1 MRATEFM
8 HFINIDP
15 KELKLGQNLKGDT
28 YTHLTIRMK
37 IKRARYEHQTELRQ
51 QEKERKKISQEIREY
66 FRRKK
71 NKKKLLMRSESTLR
85 GIRND

>member
-15 KELKLGQNLKGDT
+15 KKLKLGHNLKGDS
-28 YTHLTIRMK
+28 YTHLTIRMVT
-37 IKRARYEHQTELRQ
+37 KRARYEHQTELRQ
-51 QEKERKKISQEIREY
+51 QEKERKKIAQEIREY

-71 NKKKLLMRSESTLR
+71 K
-85 GIRND
+85 

>member
-15 KELKLGQNLKGDT
+15 KELKLGHNLKGDS
-28 YTHLTIRMK
+28 YTHLTIRMVT
-37 IKRARYEHQTELRQ
+37 KRARYEHQTELRQ
-51 QEKERKKISQEIREY
+51 QEKERKKIAQEIREY

-71 NKKKLLMRSESTLR
+71 K
-85 GIRND
+85 

>member
-15 KELKLGQNLKGDT
+15 KELKLGQNLKGDS

-37 IKRARYEHQTELRQ
+37 VKRARYEHQLEFR
-51 QEKERKKISQEIREY
+51 KREREAKKAAQEIRKH

-71 NKKKLLMRSESTLR
+71 K
-85 GIRND
+85 

>member
-15 KELKLGQNLKGDT
+15 KKIKLGQNLKGDS
-28 YTHLTIRMK
+28 YTHLTIRMVT
-37 IKRARYEHQTELRQ
+37 KRARYEHQTELRQ
-51 QEKERKKISQEIREY
+51 QEKDRKKIAQEIREY

-71 NKKKLLMRSESTLR
+71 K
-85 GIRND
+85 

>member
-8 HFINIDP
+8 HFINISP
-15 KELKLGQNLKGDT
+15 KDLKLGQNMKGDS

-37 IKRARYEHQTELRQ
+37 IKRARYEHQTELRK
-51 QEKERKKISQEIREY
+51 QEKEIERTAQEIRKY

-71 NKKKLLMRSESTLR
+71 E
-85 GIRND
+85 

>member
-15 KELKLGQNLKGDT
+15 KELKLGHNLKGDS
-28 YTHLTIRMK
+28 YTHLTIRMVT
-37 IKRARYEHQTELRQ
+37 KRARYEHQTELRKI
-51 QEKERKKISQEIREY
+51 EKERKKIAQEIREY

-71 NKKKLLMRSESTLR
+71 K
-85 GIRND
+85 

>member
-15 KELKLGQNLKGDT
+15 KELKLGHNLKGDS
-28 YTHLTIRMK
+28 YTHLTIRMVT
-37 IKRARYEHQTELRQ
+37 KRARYEHQTELRQ
-51 QEKERKKISQEIREY
+51 KEKERKKIAQEIREY

-71 NKKKLLMRSESTLR
+71 K
-85 GIRND
+85 

>member
-15 KELKLGQNLKGDT
+15 KELKLGQNLKGDS

-37 IKRARYEHQTELRQ
+37 VKRARYEHQTELRRR
-51 QEKERKKISQEIREY
+51 EKEQKKAADEIRKY
-66 FRRKK
+66 FKRDKK
-71 NKKKLLMRSESTLR
+71 
-85 GIRND
+85 

>member
-8 HFINIDP
+8 HFINISP

-28 YTHLTIRMK
+28 YTHLTVRMK
-37 IKRARYEHQTELRQ
+37 VKRARYEHQTELRK
-51 QEKERKKISQEIREY
+51 QEKEQKKAADEIRKY

-71 NKKKLLMRSESTLR
+71 WQHL
-85 GIRND
+85 

>member
-15 KELKLGQNLKGDT
+15 KKLKLGQNLKGDS

-37 IKRARYEHQTELRQ
+37 IKRARYEHQMRLR
-51 QEKERKKISQEIREY
+51 KEDK
-66 FRRKK
+66 
-71 NKKKLLMRSESTLR
+71 
-85 GIRND
+85 

>member
-8 HFINIDP
+8 HFINISP
-15 KELKLGQNLKGDT
+15 KELKLGHNLTGDS

-37 IKRARYEHQTELRQ
+37 IKRARYEHQTDLRRR
-51 QEKERKKISQEIREY
+51 EKEIERTAQEIRKY

-71 NKKKLLMRSESTLR
+71 E
-85 GIRND
+85 

>member
-8 HFINIDP
+8 HFININP
-15 KELKLGQNLKGDT
+15 KELKLGQNMKGDS

-37 IKRARYEHQTELRQ
+37 IKRARYEHQTDLRKR
-51 QEKERKKISQEIREY
+51 EYEAKKSAEEIRKY

-71 NKKKLLMRSESTLR
+71 K
-85 GIRND
+85 

>member
-28 YTHLTIRMK
+28 YTHLSIRMK
-37 IKRARYEHQTELRQ
+37 IKRARYDHQTELRKREIEQ
-51 QEKERKKISQEIREY
+51 RKAADEIRKY
-66 FRRKK
+66 FKGDKK
-71 NKKKLLMRSESTLR
+71 
-85 GIRND
+85 

>member
-15 KELKLGQNLKGDT
+15 KKLKLGQNLKGDS
-28 YTHLTIRMK
+28 YTHLTKRMVT
-37 IKRARYEHQTELRQ
+37 KRARYEHQTELRQ
-51 QEKERKKISQEIREY
+51 QEKDRKKIAQEIREY

-71 NKKKLLMRSESTLR
+71 K
-85 GIRND
+85 